1 MADKGSNRSRGS
13 YRTAGVPVPSLL
25 TLFAHLLFIAITTLL
40 LVWLLHFRD
49 GLSFTSTNNL
59 KLFNLHPFFMIIGF
73 VLISGEAIMAFTT
86 IPATRRT
93 RKYFHMFLHLI
104 GLGSSIVGLFAIFKF
119 QHDTGKSNL
128 LTLHSWIGIST
139 VSLYALLYIVS
150 FLVFFFPG
158 AQNWRRARLVPW
170 HVLYGIAVFFM
181 GIVSAETGLIQK
193 FIALGLQKGQEALIV
208 NFTGLL
214 LLLFG
219 ISVGLVVLLPVSYY

>member
-1 MADKGSNRSRGS
+1 MDKGNNRSRAS
-13 YRTAGVPVPSLL
+13 YRTAGVPVSSLL
-25 TLFAHLLFIAITTLL
+25 TFFTHLLFIAITTLL

-49 GLSFTSTNNL
+49 GLSFTSTNKV

-86 IPATRRT
+86 IPATRRR
-93 RKYFHMFLHLI
+93 RKYFHMFLHFI

-119 QHDTGKSNL
+119 QHDTGNSDL

-139 VSLYALLYIVS
+139 VSLYALLYFIS

-158 AQNWRRARLVPW
+158 AQNWRRARLAPW
-170 HVLYGIAVFFM
+170 HVLYGITIFFM
-181 GIVSAETGLIQK
+181 GIVSTETGLVDI
-193 FIALGLQKGQEALIV
+193 FMDLGLQKGQEALIV

-214 LLLFG
+214 VLLFG
-219 ISVGLVVLLPVSYY
+219 ISIGLVVLFPVSYY

>member
-1 MADKGSNRSRGS
+1 MVEKGNSRSRGS
-13 YRTAGVPVPSLL
+13 YRTAGVPVSTLL
-25 TLFAHLLFIAITTLL
+25 TFFAHLLFIAITTLL
-40 LVWLLHFRD
+40 LVWLLQFRD
-49 GLSFTSTNNL
+49 GLSFTST

-86 IPATRRT
+86 IPAKRRT
-93 RKYFHMFLHLI
+93 RKYFHMFLHSI

-150 FLVFFFPG
+150 LLVFFFPG
-158 AQNWRRARLVPW
+158 AQNWRRARLAPW

-219 ISVGLVVLLPVSYY
+219 ISIGLVVLLPVSYY

>member
-1 MADKGSNRSRGS
+1 SRGS
-13 YRTAGVPVPSLL
+13 YRTAGVPVSTLL
-25 TLFAHLLFIAITTLL
+25 TFFGHLLFIAITTLL
-40 LVWLLHFRD
+40 LVWLLQFRD
-49 GLSFTSTNNL
+49 GLSFTSTNKL

-86 IPATRRT
+86 IIPATRRT
-93 RKYFHMFLHLI
+93 RKYFHMFLHFI

-119 QHDTGKSNL
+119 QHVTGKSNL

-158 AQNWRRARLVPW
+158 AQNWRRARLAPW

-193 FIALGLQKGQEALIV
+193 FIALGLQKGQEALIL

-219 ISVGLVVLLPVSYY
+219 ISIGLVVLL